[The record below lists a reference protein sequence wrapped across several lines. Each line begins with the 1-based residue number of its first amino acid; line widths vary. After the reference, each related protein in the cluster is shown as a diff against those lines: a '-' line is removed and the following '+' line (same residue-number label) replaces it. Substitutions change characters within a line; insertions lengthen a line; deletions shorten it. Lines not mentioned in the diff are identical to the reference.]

1 MNPFCVRLNEQASES
16 TYAAV
21 AANVRFAES
30 NLFRAKFLC
39 KEACSFATQ
48 TRCSDISTPAKHI
61 RSAMWK
67 SHFEDNRISV

>member
-16 TYAAV
+16 TYAAA

-39 KEACSFATQ
+39 KEGCSFATQ

-61 RSAMWK
+61 LSAMWK

>member
-30 NLFRAKFLC
+30 NLFRAKCLC
-39 KEACSFATQ
+39 QEACSFATQ
-48 TRCSDISTPAKHI
+48 TKCSDISTPAKHI
-61 RSAMWK
+61 LSAMWK